1 MVDYDLTLPD
11 WTVERAYKQQRDNGA
26 YDKIADKYHDPMT
39 AYAFQVLEGTT
50 MAGKDIKLACWRHL
64 QDLTRISS
72 DDFPYTYD
80 LGKCHEVLNFASI
93 CPDVD
98 TGKPLPLMLWQK
110 ALLCSSQG
118 WRNEKGERRFHRVQ
132 FSVART
138 NGKTYITNILLAY
151 DYLIASDGM
160 YNQDMGYIAPVVA
173 QSKKGWRYIQLTFDR
188 LGELTDVKR
197 TYKTQQIKTLDD
209 VVRSK
214 KTRNQLLRLSHESGQ
229 FDSYH
234 FRLAVADESGDDGR
248 IGTIKENI
256 GKITSGQVQVYD
268 HQFWSISTAYP
279 DSTSSFYLD
288 EKLAREAMQKDYS
301 RELDDV
307 LLINYSQ

>member
-50 MAGKDIKLACWRHL
+50 MAGQDIKLACWRHL

-188 LGELTDVKR
+188 LGELTDAIR
-197 TYKTQQIKTLDD
+197 
-209 VVRSK
+209 
-214 KTRNQLLRLSHESGQ
+214 
-229 FDSYH
+229 
-234 FRLAVADESGDDGR
+234 
-248 IGTIKENI
+248 
-256 GKITSGQVQVYD
+256 
-268 HQFWSISTAYP
+268 
-279 DSTSSFYLD
+279 
-288 EKLAREAMQKDYS
+288 
-301 RELDDV
+301 
-307 LLINYSQ
+307 

>member
-50 MAGKDIKLACWRHL
+50 MAGQDIKLACWRHL

-209 VVRSK
+209 VVRSN
-214 KTRNQLLRLSHESGQ
+214 KTRNQLLRLSHEAGQ
-229 FDSYH
+229 SDS
-234 FRLAVADESGDDGR
+234 
-248 IGTIKENI
+248 
-256 GKITSGQVQVYD
+256 
-268 HQFWSISTAYP
+268 
-279 DSTSSFYLD
+279 
-288 EKLAREAMQKDYS
+288 
-301 RELDDV
+301 
-307 LLINYSQ
+307 